1 MTRTLILLRHAKSDH
16 DDPTLTDLER
26 PLNERGRRDAPRMA
40 AFLEDKGLI
49 PDQIVSSI
57 AIRTRETL
65 RAIVTKWTVKPPAK
79 FNSDLYE
86 ATAGMLVNI
95 AENELAEAQCLMI
108 VGHNPSIEFAVR
120 HFTGQTV
127 PMPTCAADVI
137 EFSDDIAAETGKLLN
152 VYRPKEVL

>member
-1 MTRTLILLRHAKSDH
+1 MTLRLILTRHAKSSWDDPLMSDH
-16 DDPTLTDLER
+16 DR

-49 PDQIVSSI
+49 PDQIVSST

-86 ATAGMLVNI
+86 ATTGMLVSI
-95 AENELAEAQCLMI
+95 AEDELVETRCLMI

-127 PMPTCAADVI
+127 PMPTCAAAVI